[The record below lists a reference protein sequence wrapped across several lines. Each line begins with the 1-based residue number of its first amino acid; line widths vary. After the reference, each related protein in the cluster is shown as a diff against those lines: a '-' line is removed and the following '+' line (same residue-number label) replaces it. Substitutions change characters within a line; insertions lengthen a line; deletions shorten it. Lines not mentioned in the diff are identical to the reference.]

1 MILIRDGV
9 FETNSS
15 SAHSLAY
22 KNEVLRDYRCKTNG
36 IPYFSD
42 KRFHLIEKPYD
53 YRLYSFMPL
62 YFDEY
67 GWEFK
72 VLSSPAQKLSY
83 LMSSVYQYKTWG
95 VIKEDPFF
103 KQVIQWLNELGVVVE
118 LPDEY
123 GDSSTVDAFVDHQS
137 WGVIDKSMFQ
147 TKEDLLTYLFNDDIV
162 IHTENDNS
170 NAMQNWVDAPEHT
183 ITYQQAMYWCS
194 SQDKCVRRKSWHDGL
209 YLIYGLVEDEDG
221 QYISVDYLLVDGNDK
236 ILYEPSTED
245 KNAND
250 WEVSLEVN
258 KYEINP

>member
-1 MILIRDGV
+1 MRLIRNGV

-22 KNEVLRDYRCKTNG
+22 KNEVLRDYRCQTNG

-42 KRFHLIEKPYD
+42 KRFHLTEKPYD

-67 GWEFK
+67 GWEFN
-72 VLSSPAQKLSY
+72 VLFSPAKKLSY

-95 VIKEDPFF
+95 VVKEDPFF

-118 LPDEY
+118 LPEQY
-123 GDSSTVDAFVDHQS
+123 GDSSEVDAFVDHQS
-137 WGVIDKSMFQ
+137 WGVLDKSMFQ

-170 NAMQNWVDAPEHT
+170 DNMQNWVDAPQHT
-183 ITYQQAMYWCS
+183 INYQQAMYWCS

-209 YLIYGLVEDEDG
+209 YLIYGIVEDKDG
-221 QYISVDYLLVDGNDK
+221 KYINVDYLLVDGNGK

-250 WEVSLEVN
+250 WEVAMGVN
-258 KYEINP
+258 KYEIDS